1 MERIDFACSY
11 VTFILPS
18 RWICFVT
25 DPGFGACSRFSSG
38 ASPFAGKIKVLLC
51 FGCCRF
57 WIKVV
62 PLVVDFSFGQALRQQ
77 FGFPLA
83 CHCIQDFPKFLLGSR
98 VRAGVL
104 VSSASGPFPAWCC
117 VLRAQFSSFAPAKV
131 YLLVISSWIRA
142 PGCTAIF
149 DYSFRILACATG
161 GLPLLV
167 FFCTVGVCSSG
178 SPS

>member
-1 MERIDFACSY
+1 MERIDFACSC

-83 CHCIQDFPKFLLGSR
+83 CHCIQDFPKFFLLGSLSAR
-98 VRAGVL
+98 RSPREQCVRA
-104 VSSASGPFPAWCC
+104 VSSLVLCPARPVFIFCSGQG
-117 VLRAQFSSFAPAKV
+117 LSS
-131 YLLVISSWIRA
+131 
-142 PGCTAIF
+142 C
-149 DYSFRILACATG
+149 D
-161 GLPLLV
+161 
-167 FFCTVGVCSSG
+167 
-178 SPS
+178 